1 MDLSTFIAQLLG
13 LIYVVVGFGILADQG
28 RYRALFDDILR
39 SPHFMYLSG
48 LLSLI
53 AGFLIVT
60 FHSIWV
66 KDWPLIITLI
76 GWLALI
82 KGMLILVTP
91 KIVLRRARFWL
102 QRMQLAGMLTL
113 VLGLILGYF
122 GFVA

>member
-1 MDLSTFIAQLLG
+1 
-13 LIYVVVGFGILADQG
+13 
-28 RYRALFDDILR
+28 
-39 SPHFMYLSG
+39 G